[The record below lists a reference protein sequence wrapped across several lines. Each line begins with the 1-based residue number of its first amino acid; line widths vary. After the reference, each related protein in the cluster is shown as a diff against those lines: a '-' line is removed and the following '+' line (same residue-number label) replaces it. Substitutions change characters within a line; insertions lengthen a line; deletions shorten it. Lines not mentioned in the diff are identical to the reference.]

1 MFTSLNKMNKI
12 EDDFTLQYFRLTDSK
27 VVKCRALVAD
37 QGSARAGQS
46 EVYVSCI
53 RDGLSRF
60 VRRWSSVC
68 PMVHKI
74 W

>member
-1 MFTSLNKMNKI
+1 MCLAQLCPVSKKKLLHVRIT
-12 EDDFTLQYFRLTDSK
+12 ESK

-37 QGSARAGQS
+37 QGSARARQS

-53 RDGLSRF
+53 RDGLSRLI
-60 VRRWSSVC
+60 RRWSSVW